1 MSSMSAF
8 MEEHFGTAE
17 ENKAK
22 LFAVMKEHGVSYLE
36 AYYYGGNDEGGVQE
50 VEVLKDASGGTITI
64 ESMGWQH
71 PIQEACDRVL
81 SGEFG
86 TWAGDFSASGRLY
99 ADMKENKVW
108 RAGQQ
113 SVDQADS
120 NEY

>member
-1 MSSMSAF
+1 MSSF
-8 MEEHFGTAE
+8 MEQHFGTAE

-22 LFAVMKEHGVSYLE
+22 LFAAMKEHGVSYLE
-36 AYYYGGNDEGGVQE
+36 AHYSGGNDEGGVDE
-50 VEVLKDASGGTITI
+50 VEVLKDASGGLVTI

-108 RAGQQ
+108 RSGSTSTYIDDGAT
-113 SVDQADS
+113 
-120 NEY
+120 Y